1 MLALSI
7 IFLTRLLWV
16 CINRIGEGRSVI
28 SSLSS
33 RGKIGDEPAQW
44 DALLLE
50 PRMLKLNQRPLSGV
64 DPSRSASGLADQSR
78 QPRLRWMNFSFC
90 PHCVA
95 NGRPYMLPRLTEWGP
110 MISRSDGVNFHL
122 VLGDRPIEYPAER
135 AAGKTEMMSAGFW
148 YLHEANGDSMETV
161 VVILRSAHG
170 CGVSLL
176 RHLELVA
183 DRLYEKLRKS
193 SRLSCLYKFDGQHL
207 HQVVH

>member
-1 MLALSI
+1 
-7 IFLTRLLWV
+7 
-16 CINRIGEGRSVI
+16 
-28 SSLSS
+28 
-33 RGKIGDEPAQW
+33 
-44 DALLLE
+44 
-50 PRMLKLNQRPLSGV
+50 MLKFNQRPQSGV

-95 NGRPYMLPRLTEWGP
+95 NGRPYRLQRLSEWGP

-135 AAGKTEMMSAGFW
+135 ATGKTEMMSGGFW
-148 YLHEANGDSMETV
+148 YLHEANGDSIETV
-161 VVILRSAHG
+161 VVILRSARG
-170 CGVSLL
+170 CGVALL

-193 SRLSCLYKFDGQHL
+193 SRLSCLYEFDGQHL